1 MENKKTIGQWLK
13 WDFEVNGEMKILN
26 KDGKKIYA
34 EYSDGFWVK
43 SEYDSKGNLTRI
55 EDSGGDWEKWKYN
68 SESDEIYHETSN
80 KCWYRKEYDSQG
92 NLISIKYSDGTWE
105 KWEYDSKNMEVY
117 REYSDGYW
125 AKMEWD
131 SEFNQSYFEDSKG
144 RIIDKRTPETI
155 EHNGRKYKLIP

>member
-26 KDGKKIYA
+26 KDGKKIYS

-55 EDSGGDWEKWKYN
+55 EDSGGDWEKWKYD
-68 SESDEIYHETSN
+68 SESNEIYHETSN
-80 KCWYRKEYDSQG
+80 QYWYKKEYDSQG
-92 NLISIKYSDGTWE
+92 NLISIKYSDKTWE
-105 KWEYDSKNMEVY
+105 KWEYDSKGNLIYSENS
-117 REYSDGYW
+117 EY
-125 AKMEWD
+125 K
-131 SEFNQSYFEDSKG
+131 
-144 RIIDKRTPETI
+144 IIDKRTPETI